1 MTVITKELLQALDT
15 NIRTTFQKRFEA
27 APTADLWKKI
37 AMPVN
42 SEGASE
48 KYTFLGAVPGL
59 REFKSERVPG
69 TLSGYNYEVDNKK
82 WESTLDVDRDV
93 IEDDRTGNIL
103 MAVTGLG
110 TKAGK
115 HYTKLVAEAFK
126 LGFTTPIYDGQNF
139 FDADHT
145 LGSNYLGTGK
155 DLTIENLEAAELLLA
170 AQTDDTGELLGY
182 QGTAIIVGPALQAA
196 ARKLVDSKQIVVEGE
211 TSSVAVDNPFYK
223 AYEVVV
229 LPHLGATY
237 KGWALAN
244 LSEGLLPFI
253 MQIRI
258 AIKLLSKTDLNSDR
272 AFDKDIFTWGT
283 RARHNVGYGNH
294 QLIIGAVAS

>member
-1 MTVITKELLQALDT
+1 MTVITKELLQGLDT
-15 NIRTTFQKRFEA
+15 NIRTTWQKRFES

-48 KYTFLGAVPGL
+48 KYSFLGAVPGL
-59 REFKSERVPG
+59 REFKSERIPG
-69 TLSGYNYEVDNKK
+69 TLAGYSYEISNKK

-93 IEDDRTGNIL
+93 IEDDRTGQIML
-103 MAVTGLG
+103 AISGLA

-115 HYTKLVAEAFK
+115 HYTTLMAKAFE
-126 LGFTTPIYDGQNF
+126 LGFSTPIYDGQNF
-139 FDADHT
+139 FDTDHE

-155 DLTIENLEAAELLLA
+155 DLNAANIEAAELLLA
-170 AQTDDTGELLGY
+170 SQKDDTGETLGY
-182 QGTAIIVGPALQAA
+182 QGTALIVGPALRAA
-196 ARKLVDSKQIVVEGE
+196 ANKLVNSKQVVENGA
-211 TSSVAVDNPFYK
+211 AVDNPYYK

-229 LPHLGATY
+229 LPHLSPTY
-237 KGWALAN
+237 KGWALADLN
-244 LSEGLLPFI
+244 EGLMPFI
-253 MQIRI
+253 MQIRV
-258 AIKLLSKTDLNSDR
+258 AIKLLAKTDINSDR

-294 QLIIGAVAS
+294 QLIVGAIAS

>member
-15 NIRTTFQKRFEA
+15 NIRTTFQKRFES

-37 AMPVN
+37 AMPIN

-48 KYTFLGAVPGL
+48 KYTFLGSVPGL
-59 REFKSERVPG
+59 REFKSERIPG
-69 TLSGYNYEVDNKK
+69 TLSGYGYEIDNKK

-93 IEDDRTGNIL
+93 IEDDRTGQIML
-103 MAVTGLG
+103 AITGLG

-115 HYTKLVAEAFK
+115 HYTTLTAKAFE
-126 LGFTTPIYDGQNF
+126 LAFSTPIYDGQNF
-139 FDADHT
+139 FDADHE

-155 DLTIENLEAAELLLA
+155 DLNRENIEAAELLLA
-170 AQTDDTGELLGY
+170 GQKDDTNELLGY
-182 QGTAIIVGPALQAA
+182 QGTALIVGPALRAA
-196 ARKLVDSKQIVVEGE
+196 ANKLVNSKQIVEDGA
-211 TSSVAVDNPFYK
+211 AVDNPFYK

-229 LPHLGATY
+229 LPHLGPTY
-237 KGWALAN
+237 KGWALAD

-253 MQIRI
+253 VQIRI
-258 AIKLLSKTDLNSDR
+258 AITMISKTDLNSDR

-283 RARHNVGYGNH
+283 RARHNVGFGNH
-294 QLIIGAVAS
+294 QLIVGALAN

>member
-15 NIRTTFQKRFEA
+15 NIRTTFQKRFEG
-27 APTADLWKKI
+27 APTGDLWKEI

-82 WESTLDVDRDV
+82 WESTLDVDRDI
-93 IEDDRTGNIL
+93 IEDDRTGQIL
-103 MAVTGLG
+103 IAVTGLG

-115 HYTKLVAEAFK
+115 HYTKLVSEAFK
-126 LGFTTPIYDGQNF
+126 LGFSTPIYDGQNF
-139 FDADHT
+139 FDTDHT

-155 DLTIENLEAAELLLA
+155 DLDATNLEAAELLLA
-170 AQTDDTGELLGY
+170 AQTDDTGELLGH
-182 QGTAIIVGPALQAA
+182 QGTALIVGPALKAA
-196 ARKLVDSKQIVVEGE
+196 ANKLVNSKQVVEGGA
-211 TSSVAVDNPFYK
+211 AVDNPYYK
-223 AYEVVV
+223 AYKVVV
-229 LPHLGATY
+229 LPHLGPSY
-237 KGWALAN
+237 KGWALAD
-244 LSEGLLPFI
+244 LSEGLMPFI

-258 AIKLLSKTDLNSDR
+258 AIKLLAKTDVNSDR

-294 QLIIGAVAS
+294 QLIVGAVAS